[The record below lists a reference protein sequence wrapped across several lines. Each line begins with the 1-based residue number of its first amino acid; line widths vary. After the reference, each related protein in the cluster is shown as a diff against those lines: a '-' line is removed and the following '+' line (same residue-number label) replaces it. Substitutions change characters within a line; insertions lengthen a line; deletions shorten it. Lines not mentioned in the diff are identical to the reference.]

1 MADLTRKERV
11 VRTATN
17 VVAVGVF
24 LLLIAGALVTSTE
37 SGLAVP
43 DWPLSYGKLMPPM
56 VGGIRFEHGHR
67 LVAAFVSALVGLEVA
82 LLLLFEK
89 RKWVRSLGFA
99 AFGAILLQALLG
111 GLTVKLLL
119 PPAVSSGHA
128 LLAEIVFALAAAIA
142 LATSRGYEDGSL
154 FAASPA
160 DVPKLESA
168 LSASR
173 LAAGAIL
180 VQILLGAVM
189 RHTAAGLAVPDF
201 PLAFGRLLPGA
212 ADLARP
218 GVAIHLAH
226 RLGALAVTVLVI
238 RAAARLARLAHVS
251 TLFERLA
258 ACWLAALAA
267 QLVLGPLS
275 IWSRK
280 APAVTV
286 AHLGFGALCWVAGVL
301 SCVALA
307 RARGLAVSQ
316 ERRGPSSAA
325 PEPPEPA
332 DVEAPVL
339 EAMSAGSA
347 A

>member
-1 MADLTRKERV
+1 
-11 VRTATN
+11 
-17 VVAVGVF
+17 
-24 LLLIAGALVTSTE
+24 
-37 SGLAVP
+37 
-43 DWPLSYGKLMPPM
+43 M

-67 LVAAFVSALVGLEVA
+67 LVAAFVSTLVGLELA
-82 LLLLFEK
+82 LLLFLEK
-89 RKWVRSLGFA
+89 RKWVRSLGLA

-111 GLTVKLLL
+111 GLTVKVGLLRETSIAH
-119 PPAVSSGHA
+119 AV
-128 LLAEIVFALAAAIA
+128 LAEIVFALAAAIA
-142 LATSRGYEDGSL
+142 LVTSRGYEDGSL
-154 FAASPA
+154 FRAAPA
-160 DVPKLESA
+160 DAPGLEGA

-180 VQILLGAVM
+180 LQILLGAVM
-189 RHTAAGLAVPDF
+189 RHTGAGLAVPDF
-201 PLAFGRLLPGA
+201 PLAFGRLLPSA

-226 RLGALAVTVLVI
+226 RLGALAVTVLVV

-251 TLFERLA
+251 PLFERLA

-275 IWSRK
+275 IWSGK

-286 AHLGFGALCWVAGVL
+286 AHLAFGALCWVAGVV

-307 RARGLAVSQ
+307 RARSL
-316 ERRGPSSAA
+316 AA
-325 PEPPEPA
+325 PATVEEPA
-332 DVEAPVL
+332 L
-339 EAMSAGSA
+339 EPMAAGSA